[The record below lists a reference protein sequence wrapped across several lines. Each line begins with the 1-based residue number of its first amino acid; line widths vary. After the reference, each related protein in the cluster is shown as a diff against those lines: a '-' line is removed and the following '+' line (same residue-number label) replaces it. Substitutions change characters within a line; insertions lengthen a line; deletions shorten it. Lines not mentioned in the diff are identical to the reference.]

1 MRERRR
7 NVIAVLSQGETAP
20 AAVAERPSA
29 NVVRFDDPTDI
40 PTATETPAVA
50 AKSKRP
56 PKRKTPGVS
65 KTPGVL
71 PPQESAGRRLRRALY
86 RPKLLLCAAAAVVA
100 AAVAPRFSAALPD
113 PGEREEY
120 RFETSQIEI
129 TPPPRDVPPEI
140 VEQVLQRAR
149 VPKTVS
155 LLDDDLTEKLAKAFA
170 SHPWVAEVVSVRKSF
185 PPRVQVELKYRQPV
199 AMVETA
205 GGLYPIDAKA
215 VLLPPEDFSMADTR
229 RYPLLRGIETQ
240 PRGPAGV
247 RWGDVVVELGAK
259 LAVAL
264 GPHWKELQL
273 AAVLVPGSGAEGGGR
288 KAEGGDRRSE
298 VGGRRSDSATH
309 YSPLNPDSLKFVL
322 KTVGGS
328 RILWGRAPG
337 SQYPGEL
344 SAEKKIGRLKKYLS
358 DFGGFDQPHGPYE
371 IDIRHWQEITRRPLS
386 AASHRRSRS
395 RR

>member
-7 NVIAVLSQGETAP
+7 NVIAVLSQGDAAP
-20 AAVAERPSA
+20 VAAVAERPSSDFM
-29 NVVRFDDPTDI
+29 RFDDPRDTS
-40 PTATETPAVA
+40 PATEKPAVA
-50 AKSKRP
+50 AK
-56 PKRKTPGVS
+56 PKRLPNRKTAKADS
-65 KTPGVL
+65 D
-71 PPQESAGRRLRRALY
+71 PPPPESAWRRLRRALY

-100 AAVAPRFSAALPD
+100 AAVAPQFSGALPD

-120 RFETSQIEI
+120 RFETSKIEI

-170 SHPWVAEVVSVRKSF
+170 SHPWVDEVVSVRKSF

-205 GGLYPIDAKA
+205 GGMYPVDAHA

-229 RYPLLRGIETQ
+229 RYPLLRGVQTQ

-247 RWGDVVVELGAK
+247 NWGDVAVELGAK
-259 LAVAL
+259 MAVAL
-264 GPHWKELQL
+264 GPHWQELQL
-273 AAVLVPGSGAEGGGR
+273 EAVLVPRTGAGE
-288 KAEGGDRRSE
+288 
-298 VGGRRSDSATH
+298 
-309 YSPLNPDSLKFVL
+309 NPDSLKFVL
-322 KTVGGS
+322 KTAGGS

-344 SAEKKIGRLKKYLS
+344 SAEKKIGRLKKYRS

-386 AASHRRSRS
+386 AALRSRARS